1 MRNLVTRGKLP
12 LLSSV
17 AAIAIVGGAACLDAS
32 TAPASAQTE
41 TRVST
46 SIDFHAV
53 LQPYGR
59 WQHHQRWGEVW
70 LPASRPRDWRPYTHG
85 HWGYT
90 EEWGWY
96 WISAQD
102 EQDWGWV
109 AFHYGRWVFDP
120 EMGWI
125 WIPRHEWAPAW
136 VDWRRGGRHIGWAPL
151 PPEEI
156 LVEIEPRPDVWIF
169 VRDRD
174 FIAPRISEVVL
185 ERREYDVFIRETV
198 VVNRTIIEERQRIA
212 INPGIEPTFIAAAVG
227 RPLRPVEVRP
237 PVLAGTVGVQN
248 AIEVRTTERQSVRET
263 VIEKQQAAIQP
274 ARNVPPPT
282 PLRPG
287 EKGRLGENP
296 PAAARQAQQPGQ
308 PSAGPGTVGQER
320 QPGAPAETRREP
332 PGRPGA
338 PGTAQQPPRPGTPG
352 TAQQPPRPGAP
363 STAQQPQQPGKPS
376 AAEERKQPG
385 MPEER
390 QRRGAERQP
399 GAAPE
404 RRGETPKPQ
413 GREIG
418 REQPGAAQG
427 ATPPPRP
434 EQRGEAAKPQGREGS
449 RTEQRR
455 GPPGAEPQRGR
466 AEERRGPRATEQRVR
481 PEQRLGPSSA
491 EQRGGRGPGAEERRG
506 PSAATREQRPSPQ
519 QGRAQERGGTGMAQE
534 PRGGG
539 RGPGAAP
546 EQKGPRGPNP
556 AERRE

>member
-1 MRNLVTRGKLP
+1 MPANGTGSRRPGWGHTNPSRRAVRCEIFLRAASSRCCRAWPPLP
-12 LLSSV
+12 SW
-17 AAIAIVGGAACLDAS
+17 AAQLAS
-32 TAPASAQTE
+32 MP
-41 TRVST
+41 
-46 SIDFHAV
+46 
-53 LQPYGR
+53 
-59 WQHHQRWGEVW
+59 
-70 LPASRPRDWRPYTHG
+70 RPRRPRPRPKPAFRPRSIAMPCCNRTAGGSTISAGARCGCLRAGRATGVPSTHG

-125 WIPRHEWAPAW
+125 WIPRHEWGPAW

-169 VRDRD
+169 IRDRD

-212 INPGIEPTFIAAAVG
+212 MNPGIEPTFIAAAVG

-296 PAAARQAQQPGQ
+296 PPAARQAQQPGQ

-352 TAQQPPRPGAP
+352 TAQQPPRLGAP

-376 AAEERKQPG
+376 AAKERKQPG

-399 GAAPE
+399 GPAPE
-404 RRGETPKPQ
+404 RRGEIPKPQ

-418 REQPGAAQG
+418 
-427 ATPPPRP
+427 
-434 EQRGEAAKPQGREGS
+434 
-449 RTEQRR
+449 
-455 GPPGAEPQRGR
+455 
-466 AEERRGPRATEQRVR
+466 
-481 PEQRLGPSSA
+481 
-491 EQRGGRGPGAEERRG
+491 
-506 PSAATREQRPSPQ
+506 
-519 QGRAQERGGTGMAQE
+519 
-534 PRGGG
+534 
-539 RGPGAAP
+539 
-546 EQKGPRGPNP
+546 
-556 AERRE
+556 

>member
-1 MRNLVTRGKLP
+1 M
-12 LLSSV
+12 
-17 AAIAIVGGAACLDAS
+17 
-32 TAPASAQTE
+32 
-41 TRVST
+41 
-46 SIDFHAV
+46 
-53 LQPYGR
+53 
-59 WQHHQRWGEVW
+59 
-70 LPASRPRDWRPYTHG
+70 
-85 HWGYT
+85 
-90 EEWGWY
+90 
-96 WISAQD
+96 
-102 EQDWGWV
+102 

-125 WIPRHEWAPAW
+125 WIPRHEWGPAW

-185 ERREYDVFIRETV
+185 ERREYDVFIREIV

-338 PGTAQQPPRPGTPG
+338 PGRTQQPPRPGTPG

-399 GAAPE
+399 GPAPE

-466 AEERRGPRATEQRVR
+466 AEDAVVQVR
-481 PEQRLGPSSA
+481 PNNASGLSSGWVPVRPSSA
-491 EQRGGRGPGAEERRG
+491 AAGVRARKRGAGR
-506 PSAATREQRPSPQ
+506 AATREQRPSPQ